1 MDNKEIKNYENQHA
15 QEIIEKI
22 KVAKEK
28 ASKKFSKAKQD
39 QKNIESTF
47 FDNVK
52 LKTSTISGAFETG
65 VSVRQQQQMLEER
78 ENRWQYAARDIE
90 TLNKLEKNPYFA
102 RVDFKED
109 GEKAETIYI
118 GLSSFNET
126 PDNYLIYDWR
136 APISSIYY
144 DSKLGDVTYHTP
156 MGEQHVNVS
165 LKRQFEIENGKI
177 KTIFDTEEV
186 VGDQLLLNNLKN
198 QSDTKMKSI
207 VTTIQHEQNKIIRDT
222 SSDLLFV
229 QGAAGSGKTAAV
241 LQRIAFLLYR
251 YRGNLSSSQ
260 VILFSPNQLF
270 NDYID
275 HVLPELGE
283 QNMVQMTYYQYTNRR
298 VPNFSLETIGKRFNQ
313 THDDNEQ
320 NIYNFKDSL
329 KFFEL
334 VTKYAKHLNQEN
346 IQFKNIMFNG
356 EIFISK
362 KDIKEIYYGFNQN
375 YNLRTRLQSTVDE
388 LMKKLNRHLSSE
400 MKKQWVEDEIES
412 LSSQQLKEI
421 YAKYGDKF
429 KNQNEE
435 YHFLAKEIVKNA
447 FTKVRKQILRKRFI
461 NINAQFVHLMQN
473 ISKLVDLT
481 RYQINEEDWQDNL
494 DQTIELMKHGNITNT
509 DISIYLYLFDLISG
523 KYPNKEIHYLFVDEV
538 QDYTSFQLAY
548 LQYNFPRA
556 KFTLLGDLNQ
566 AIFTHEN
573 SNGIINDLKT
583 MFDEEKTKII
593 KLNKSYRSTA
603 QITDFTK
610 YLLTQD
616 NQIESFSRDGSLPM
630 ITEVTSSDQAYQ
642 SLLRIVE
649 ANNQE
654 DETTAIIGK
663 NLQECQT
670 IINQLEKLDV
680 QASLIQTENQR
691 LLNGVIV
698 ISSYLAKGLEFDAVV
713 MWDASDEN
721 YGSLTEQ
728 QLVYTICTRA
738 MHKLD
743 IISIGKLSKLFNNV
757 PKDKYKL
764 N

>member
-1 MDNKEIKNYENQHA
+1 MNNKEIENYENKHV
-15 QEIIEKI
+15 QEIIDKVKI
-22 KVAKEK
+22 AKEK
-28 ASKKFSKAKQD
+28 ASKKYSKAKQD

-52 LKTSTISGAFETG
+52 VKTSTISGEFETG

-78 ENRWQYAARDIE
+78 ENRWQYAAKDIE
-90 TLNKLEKNPYFA
+90 TLSKLEKNPYFA

-109 GEKAETIYI
+109 GENAETIYI

-126 PDNYLIYDWR
+126 PEKYLIYDWR

-144 DSKLGDVTYHTP
+144 DSKLGDVTYNTP

-165 LKRQFEIENGKI
+165 LKRQFEIEDGKI

-186 VGDQLLLNNLKN
+186 VGDQLLLNNLQN

-207 VTTIQHEQNKIIRDT
+207 VTTIQHEQNQIIRDT
-222 SSDLLFV
+222 KSDLLFV

-241 LQRIAFLLYR
+241 LQRIAYLLYR

-298 VPNFSLETIGKRFNQ
+298 VPNFDLETIGKRFNQ
-313 THDDNEQ
+313 THNENEQ

-329 KFFEL
+329 KFFDL
-334 VTKYAKHLNQEN
+334 VTKYGKHLNQEN

-362 KDIKEIYYGFNQN
+362 DEIKSIYYGFNQN
-375 YNLRTRLQSTVDE
+375 YNLRTRLQSTVE
-388 LMKKLNRHLSSE
+388 SLMKKLNHHISSE

-429 KNQNEE
+429 KNQTEE
-435 YHFLAKEIVKNA
+435 YNFLAKEIVKNEFA
-447 FTKVRKQILRKRFI
+447 KVRKQILRKRFI
-461 NINAQFVHLMQN
+461 NINAQFVHLMRN
-473 ISKLVDLT
+473 IPNLINLKQ
-481 RYQINEEDWQDNL
+481 YKINENDWQDNVEK
-494 DQTIELMKHGNITNT
+494 TIEIMKNGDITNT

-548 LQYNFPRA
+548 LKYNFPRA

-566 AIFTHEN
+566 AIFTHDN
-573 SNGIINDLKT
+573 NGGIINDLKS
-583 MFDEEKTKII
+583 MFDEDKTRMI

-610 YLLTQD
+610 YLLD
-616 NQIESFSRDGSLPM
+616 EDSQIESFSRDGLLPS
-630 ITEVTSSDQAYQ
+630 INKTDSIKQAYDN
-642 SLLRIVE
+642 LVKTIN
-649 ANNQE
+649 ANNDLNE
-654 DETTAIIGK
+654 STAIIGK
-663 NLQECQT
+663 NLDECRE
-670 IINQLEKLDV
+670 IINQLKELNIDV
-680 QASLIQTENQR
+680 SLIQTENQR

-698 ISSYLAKGLEFDAVV
+698 IPAYLAKGLEFDAVV
-713 MWDASDEN
+713 MWNASDEN
-721 YGSLTEQ
+721 YNSLDEK

-743 IISIGKLSKLFNNV
+743 IISIGELSKLFNNI
-757 PKDKYKL
+757 PRDKYEIV
-764 N
+764 